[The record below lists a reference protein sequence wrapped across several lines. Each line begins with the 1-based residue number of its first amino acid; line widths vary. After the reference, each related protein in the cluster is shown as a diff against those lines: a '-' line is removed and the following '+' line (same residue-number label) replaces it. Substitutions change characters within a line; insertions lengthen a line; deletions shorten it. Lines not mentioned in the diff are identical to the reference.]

1 MNAHQHSSSRVRL
14 RELHDD
20 ELPAW
25 LDGMRRFY
33 VDDLERHGGRTRDE
47 AQAKS
52 ERDHGALFPDGKPA
66 PDNHLYILEDE
77 NGEPIG
83 RLWFAERP
91 YGLWLYGIE
100 LDERVRGR
108 GLGRAAMLAFEEH
121 ARELGARKVTLNVFG
136 GNSVA
141 RSLYASL
148 GYLEEAV
155 QMSKQLE

>member
-1 MNAHQHSSSRVRL
+1 MREHDHNNRRVRL
-14 RELHDD
+14 REVRDD

-33 VDDLERHGGRTRDE
+33 VDDLERHGGLTRDE

-52 ERDHGALFPDGKPA
+52 DRDHGALFPGGKPA
-66 PDNHLYILEDE
+66 PGNHLYILEDE
-77 NGEPIG
+77 NGDPIG
-83 RLWFAERP
+83 RLWFAGRP
-91 YGLWLYGIE
+91 FGVWLYAIE

-121 ARELGARKVTLNVFG
+121 ARELGARKVALNVFG
-136 GNSVA
+136 GDSVA

-148 GYLEEAV
+148 SYLEEAV